1 MLFLITIEYKVE
13 LARVEPYF
21 EPHIAFVKRYV
32 EAGNFLLT
40 GKKIPRTGGVI
51 LAKVESREELMK
63 LLAEDPFVEFDL
75 ADFDITEIQLSQVSP
90 ELLG

>member
-32 EAGNFLLT
+32 ESGNFLLT

-51 LAKVESREELMK
+51 LAKVESREELMM
-63 LLAEDPFVEFDL
+63 LLKEDPFMKFDL
-75 ADFDITEIQLSQVSP
+75 AEFEITEIQLSQVSP
-90 ELLG
+90 ELMN

>member
-13 LARVEPYF
+13 LAQVEPYF

-40 GKKIPRTGGVI
+40 GKKIPRTGGLI
-51 LAKVESREELMK
+51 LAQVESREK
-63 LLAEDPFVEFDL
+63 LITLLNEDPFMELDL
-75 ADFDITEIQLSQVSP
+75 ADFEITEIQLSQVSP